1 MESWQR
7 YPGAQST
14 PQTAE
19 EAPGRRRASSS
30 AGARASAPLLAV
42 DEEKRAANDL
52 ATDQYPNGMQ
62 QAPRQQQ
69 PHYPTTNFEELPPPM
84 HQGSYTHGQQVDP
97 YAPQG
102 YTGPSFVV
110 ASLRLCIFHM
120 LNALLGLVASAVLSA
135 GICAAATLLPVCCI
149 GLLIFRVLVFIVL
162 ALAQW
167 DITLGNYVAPAHQC
181 AYTQLPPYGLV
192 VGDVSGYRLSPN
204 LAFFSPLSLMAMLY
218 FVAVKPVIGCL
229 SFLAVMLVVAPVAS
243 FVTSLTSL
251 TSHYHGYHPLEAFDV
266 DVVSF
271 SRYPGLSLVG
281 AICVTLLGIALMQL
295 VAKISLQATRFFCCE
310 KFSVTSRFAGPSP
323 SMPYQYQHQYQ
334 PIAQNGATSYGARCD
349 VVEVA
354 GRQGRWCLMYPNIE
368 TALSHGSRYGTP
380 SFPSTNASERQAI
393 AAAEG
398 PVYTQRGQL
407 FTDYYVPPSYGQAPL
422 SNRYHQER
430 NHPAQHGFIVTTL
443 QLALFHLFNT
453 FLGVFAFAA
462 VVTSVHFAVALIPL
476 CCLGLLV
483 FRGVVVL
490 VRWLAEQ
497 DVKLSNYF
505 AAADEDEVFLDV
517 PDEALGGFRG
527 VRLAPG
533 LSYFSP
539 LSVLVALYFSS
550 VKMLLSIASFI
561 VLVLFVLLPMV
572 LVAANN
578 GMDMPIQVGEYDSDR
593 INLRDYPVESF
604 IVWGCL
610 FILTIVLMH
619 LVASLSRAAT
629 RFFCCERIPTSDYY
643 IPTAQ
648 YPATGNATA
657 RAGRSV
663 QAVVCQALKV
673 LVFLVLNYTLA
684 VTSFVVV
691 LFGIALTLG
700 SLALCCLGVVVF
712 QGLLY
717 LAPLLAR
724 LDVALHNFVEPVER
738 KLYGHIPHHGESSSP
753 LSRPSL
759 AVLLYF
765 ATAKLGVG
773 VLSALVVIST
783 FSLPIHALTSPSFR
797 DESFDQGW
805 LNATVFVVFA
815 VILLVSG
822 IAAMPYVAKLSC
834 VTTRLLCREVFTT
847 IHTRDYVPASPPDEP
862 LDVTLPTYGTSQRA
876 QHA

>member
-1 MESWQR
+1 MVDTSNCN
-7 YPGAQST
+7 PA
-14 PQTAE
+14 
-19 EAPGRRRASSS
+19 
-30 AGARASAPLLAV
+30 AR
-42 DEEKRAANDL
+42 
-52 ATDQYPNGMQ
+52 M
-62 QAPRQQQ
+62 
-69 PHYPTTNFEELPPPM
+69 YPT
-84 HQGSYTHGQQVDP
+84 
-97 YAPQG
+97 
-102 YTGPSFVV
+102 
-110 ASLRLCIFHM
+110 
-120 LNALLGLVASAVLSA
+120 
-135 GICAAATLLPVCCI
+135 
-149 GLLIFRVLVFIVL
+149 
-162 ALAQW
+162 
-167 DITLGNYVAPAHQC
+167 
-181 AYTQLPPYGLV
+181 
-192 VGDVSGYRLSPN
+192 
-204 LAFFSPLSLMAMLY
+204 
-218 FVAVKPVIGCL
+218 
-229 SFLAVMLVVAPVAS
+229 
-243 FVTSLTSL
+243 
-251 TSHYHGYHPLEAFDV
+251 
-266 DVVSF
+266 
-271 SRYPGLSLVG
+271 
-281 AICVTLLGIALMQL
+281 
-295 VAKISLQATRFFCCE
+295 
-310 KFSVTSRFAGPSP
+310 
-323 SMPYQYQHQYQ
+323 
-334 PIAQNGATSYGARCD
+334 
-349 VVEVA
+349 
-354 GRQGRWCLMYPNIE
+354 IE
-368 TALSHGSRYGTP
+368 TALNHGSSYGTAP
-380 SFPSTNASERQAI
+380 FPSTNASERQPI
-393 AAAEG
+393 PAAEG

-407 FTDYYVPPSYGQAPL
+407 FTNYYVPPSYGQAPL
-422 SNRYHQER
+422 SSRYHQER

-443 QLALFHLFNT
+443 QMALFHFLNT

-505 AAADEDEVFLDV
+505 AAADEGEVLLGV

-539 LSVLVALYFSS
+539 MSVLVALYFSS
-550 VKMLLSIASFI
+550 VKLVLSIASFV
-561 VLVLFVLLPMV
+561 VLAVFVSLPMG
-572 LVAANN
+572 LVAASND
-578 GMDMPIQVGEYDSDR
+578 MDLQIQVGEYDSDR
-593 INLRDYPVESF
+593 INLRDYPVESCV
-604 IVWGCL
+604 VWGCL

-629 RFFCCERIPTSDYY
+629 RFFCCERIPTSDY

-648 YPATGNATA
+648 YPGAIATGNATAYGSNGA

-663 QAVVCQALKV
+663 QAVILQAPRV

-738 KLYGHIPHHGESSSP
+738 KLYGHIPHHGESSSS

-773 VLSALVVIST
+773 VLSALVVIAT

-797 DESFDQGW
+797 DESFGQGW
-805 LNATVFVVFA
+805 FNATVFVVFA

-862 LDVTLPTYGTSQRA
+862 LDVTPPTYGTSQQGQLA
-876 QHA
+876 